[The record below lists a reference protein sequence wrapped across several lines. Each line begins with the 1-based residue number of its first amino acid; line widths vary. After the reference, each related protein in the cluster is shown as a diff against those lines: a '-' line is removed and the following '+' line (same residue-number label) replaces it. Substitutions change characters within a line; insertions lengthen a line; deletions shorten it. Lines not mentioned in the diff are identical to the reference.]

1 MDDLFAQLD
10 SKDAVVQQET
20 AQVIQQVQLN
30 QSTGTQDSVPPPS
43 QKPKDRH
50 RARLARKAAALV
62 DSLSPEDPNHAAQM
76 EKETEEERA
85 AITKTCKQLKLHI
98 KEINPDGH
106 CLFSSI
112 ADQLHLLGIIPPE
125 QASYQTTRHAASQ
138 YIFTHPDD
146 FLPFLP
152 SLEGEDGTGAMDTGM
167 MSPREFE
174 QYCASIRDTGIWG
187 GEPEILALSRAFR
200 VPVHVVQGTAPYVVV
215 HEPGVV
221 DKKGIVYISYHR
233 RMYGLGEHYNSLRPT
248 I

>member
-20 AQVIQQVQLN
+20 AQVIYEVQSS
-30 QSTGTQDSVPPPS
+30 QSTDAQDALSSPPS
-43 QKPKDRH
+43 SVQAQKPKDRH

-62 DSLSPEDPNHAAQM
+62 DSLSPDDPNHAAQM

-85 AITKTCKQLKLHI
+85 AITKTCKQLRLHI

-112 ADQLHLLGIIPPE
+112 ADQLHLLGILPSD
-125 QASYQTTRHAASQ
+125 QASYQTTRLAASQ

-152 SLEGEDGTGAMDTGM
+152 SAEGEDGAGATDAGM

-174 QYCASIRDTGIWG
+174 QYCASIRDTGVWG
-187 GEPEILALSRAFR
+187 GEPEILALSRAFK
-200 VPVHVVQGTAPYVVV
+200 VPVHIVQEIGRAHV
-215 HEPGVV
+215 
-221 DKKGIVYISYHR
+221 
-233 RMYGLGEHYNSLRPT
+233 
-248 I
+248 